1 MINLNFFLLMKIEA
15 NYLLQSLKKLVNI
28 VPKNPSLLICLNVHI
43 KTEGTTLILETTDL
57 GQKLSETL
65 HLKEPVTEE
74 LDVAVNAALF
84 KKALEGMDGV
94 CSISRDTVNNKII
107 IQDHRQT
114 IFELAMIDGED
125 FPKNFYEKDFRNKF
139 EISAKD
145 FKRLLNLTLFS
156 VCEDDLKPNMCGIL
170 FEVSPEKLILTATD
184 GHRLSN
190 CIMKDDYMSKESFSF
205 ILDRDAAKNLMNI
218 LPNDYE
224 TIIEISE
231 NGKFLRFSFDNTVFS
246 TLHKDVKFPEYRNVM
261 CKSCKNY
268 KVVIERTELLNK
280 LKKIIAFVNKNTKV
294 IRFSFLKNELVLTAE
309 DAENSKTGV
318 ARLEVENKN
327 KNEFM
332 IGLNGQ
338 FVIDAMEHM
347 ENRTLVFCMQS
358 PSHSIEIE
366 SAVYSDIEQ
375 TVLIM
380 PISLL

>member
-1 MINLNFFLLMKIEA
+1 MKIEA
-15 NYLLQSLKKLVNI
+15 SYLLQSLKKLVNI

-43 KTEGTTLILETTDL
+43 KAEGTTLILETTDL

-84 KKALEGMDGV
+84 KKALEGLDGV

-107 IQDHRQT
+107 IQDHRKT
-114 IFELAMIDGED
+114 IFELAMVDGED
-125 FPKNFYEKDFRNKF
+125 FPRNFHEQDFRNKF